1 MSSSQTGMIMSE
13 GHAVVV
19 KPMKNSS
26 LHLVYNAT
34 ETILSGDPVDG
45 VESEWVLY
53 ISIAQCMKTSW
64 EEFV

>member
-1 MSSSQTGMIMSE
+1 MIMNE

-34 ETILSGDPVDG
+34 ETILSGDLVDG
-45 VESEWVLY
+45 VESEFILYRTHGHFMRENMPVLGD
-53 ISIAQCMKTSW
+53 IR
-64 EEFV
+64 